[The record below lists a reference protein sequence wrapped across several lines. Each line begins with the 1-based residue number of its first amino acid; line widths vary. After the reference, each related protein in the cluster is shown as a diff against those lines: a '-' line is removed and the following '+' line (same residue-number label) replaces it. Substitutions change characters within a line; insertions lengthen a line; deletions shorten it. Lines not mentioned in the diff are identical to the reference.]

1 MHTDPPERIGSI
13 PLCFETFESV
23 QNSVTDHRPSSRYNG
38 VVSRHSCTADSPSE
52 GCLMAEQRNADTSIE
67 TDVNRSLTV
76 TISNTVGETIDKY
89 TIVIPEGLSWRI
101 AKMFLLEQVVFE
113 FKSRVG
119 PTLKAIGITK

>member
-1 MHTDPPERIGSI
+1 
-13 PLCFETFESV
+13 
-23 QNSVTDHRPSSRYNG
+23 
-38 VVSRHSCTADSPSE
+38 
-52 GCLMAEQRNADTSIE
+52 MAEQRNADTSIE